1 MFLLWW
7 HNDRLK
13 AIVQSTCS
21 LFGISE
27 PMEQR
32 EPSGLHEWPSRD
44 RGRRS
49 QMHPILDAVKVVKI
63 KMHPTFLLHF
73 HFLKETPSSLP
84 SGPLSYSILTLMLQG
99 FYANLPNAFV

>member
-49 QMHPILDAVKVVKI
+49 QMHPIFLLLFDTQASPNVAERDVVKVVKI
-63 KMHPTFLLHF
+63 
-73 HFLKETPSSLP
+73 
-84 SGPLSYSILTLMLQG
+84 
-99 FYANLPNAFV
+99 